1 VGADD
6 LSPPRELADTVRGL
20 IREADVVA
28 AQLGDE
34 EAGADLEELAGLVQ
48 KVHADA
54 HAAAMETPGHA
65 ELDAAVR
72 HLQEASDLID
82 DGMPADAVIF
92 EVLAAKARLEAS
104 LKPDS

>member
-6 LSPPRELADTVRGL
+6 LSPPQELADTVMGL